1 MAFNPKEIKRI
12 GLGSVDYPRG
22 EAVLGK
28 YGWHVLELVIDEKGN
43 WNDELIQANYMHANE
58 NEMIT
63 ILSKNFELEFEIEAS
78 WNEFRQYLE
87 QFGKVGK
94 DITGSFNG
102 QDFEDLMS

>member
-1 MAFNPKEIKRI
+1 MAFNPEQIRRI

-22 EAVLGK
+22 EAVLGQ
-28 YGWHVLELVIDEKGN
+28 YGWHVLELVLDQAGH
-43 WNDELIQANYMHANE
+43 WNDDVVQTNFMYAAPS
-58 NEMIT
+58 EMISM
-63 ILSKNFELEFEIEAS
+63 LSRNFDLEFEIETS
-78 WNEFRQYLE
+78 WDEFRQYLD